1 MTAKH
6 YLIIVIV
13 GALAFGAGFWLKQ
26 PAEDVVEL
34 NNTLQQANQAFATA
48 EHAINLW
55 QQTSAE
61 LKLISS
67 QNKAIKA
74 ALDESKDIISLL
86 EESVLDLAKMALES
100 KNEIDSL
107 TALLKTEPPTDYE
120 DCVEQLDIAHLVI
133 DSQGTKIQTLQAVN
147 AQQGLIIEQKDVQID
162 LKDTQVE
169 LYKAAM
175 DAWRRRALLSVTGN
189 VALVILILLL

>member
-133 DSQGTKIQTLQAVN
+133 DSQGMKIQTLQAVN